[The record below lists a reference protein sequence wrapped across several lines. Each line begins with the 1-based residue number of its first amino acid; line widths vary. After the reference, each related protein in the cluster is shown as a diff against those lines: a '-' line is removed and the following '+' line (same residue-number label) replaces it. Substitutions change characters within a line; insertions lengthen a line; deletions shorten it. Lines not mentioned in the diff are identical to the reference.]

1 MRFIYTILGL
11 LLFLSLLGFALKN
24 VEPVELHYYLGVAW
38 RAPLSL
44 MLLVTFFFG
53 VIAGV
58 IACLAPMISQRRRL
72 IALQRELNTL
82 NANIQQ

>member
-11 LLFLSLLGFALKN
+11 LLLLSLLGFALKN
-24 VEPVELHYYLGVAW
+24 AEPVELHYYLGVAW

-53 VIAGV
+53 VIAGAV
-58 IACLAPMISQRRRL
+58 ACLASMISQRRRL
-72 IALQRELNTL
+72 MALQRELKTL
-82 NANIQQ
+82 NANIQP

>member
-11 LLFLSLLGFALKN
+11 LLFLALLGFAVKN
-24 VEPVELHYYLGVAW
+24 AEPVELHYYLGVAW

-58 IACLAPMISQRRRL
+58 IACLSSMIGQRRRL
-72 IALQRELNTL
+72 MALQRELNTL